1 MTVNIT
7 GTFQGLSQTAQRIIN
22 NTIRLEGKYGNNPYD
37 RGGATC
43 WGITTATARRYGY
56 TGDMSLL
63 PLSFAKDIYA
73 YEFWTGNS
81 CEDILVF
88 SELITEF
95 HFDIGVNGG
104 TGRPWYIEAEILN
117 ALNDG
122 SWPVLPVQTKKSTT
136 VLDAL
141 KTATEKLGE
150 KQMFNYLNWTMGTWY
165 MNFTERDPTQ
175 RVFFNGWI
183 SARIRFV

>member
-81 CEDILVF
+81 CEDILEF

-136 VLDAL
+136 VRDVL

>member
-81 CEDILVF
+81 CEDILEF
-88 SELITEF
+88 SELLAEE
-95 HFDIGVNGG
+95 HFDTGVNGG
-104 TGRPWYIEAEILN
+104 TGRPWYLEGEILN

-122 SWPVLPVQTKKSTT
+122 SWAVVPVATSKSSAVLEALRAAT
-136 VLDAL
+136 V
-141 KTATEKLGE
+141 KIGE
-150 KQMFNYLNWTMGTWY
+150 KEMFNYLNWTQGAWY
-165 MNFTERDPTQ
+165 MSLTERDGTQ
-175 RVFFNGWI
+175 RTFFNGWI
-183 SARIRFV
+183 ANRVSTV